1 MAGSSRED
9 GLSAGG
15 PAAVAAP
22 LPLAPADRAAAG
34 RSRRPWYRRRLWR
47 TLRRGSGP
55 FNLGFLL
62 LVTAAA
68 VAAPWITGRDPTF
81 GEPAQRLRPPAWEAA
96 GTSANALGTDQLGRD
111 VYTRLVYGARI
122 SLVVGFGTMLISA
135 LLGSTLGLVAGYFEG
150 RVGTGLM
157 RLADVQLAFPFLLL
171 ALAVVAAVGAGLLNV
186 ILVLGIAGWA
196 TFARVVRAQALS
208 LKQREY
214 VEAVRAIG
222 AAQPRIVLR
231 HLVPNV
237 LTPVIVLATA
247 TVANNIVVE
256 ASLTFLGLGVQ
267 PTIPSWGSMLADARD
282 YLAVAWWMGIFPGL
296 ALMLTVL
303 AINLLGD
310 WLRDYLDPTLR
321 NV

>member
-1 MAGSSRED
+1 MSEAIPEARPAVEPLARG
-9 GLSAGG
+9 
-15 PAAVAAP
+15 AAV
-22 LPLAPADRAAAG
+22 PARL
-34 RSRRPWYRRRLWR
+34 PWYRRRLWR

-55 FNLGFLL
+55 FNVGFLL
-62 LVTAAA
+62 LVSVSAIAS
-68 VAAPWITGRDPTF
+68 PWLTDSNPTW
-81 GEPAQRLRPPAWEAA
+81 GEPAQRLRPPAWQEA
-96 GTSANALGTDQLGRD
+96 GTRTHLLGTDQLGRD
-111 VYTRLVYGARI
+111 VYTRLVYGSRI
-122 SLVVGFGTMLISA
+122 SLVVGLSTVLISA
-135 LLGSTLGLVAGYFEG
+135 LLGSSLGLVAGYFEG

-171 ALAVVAAVGAGLLNV
+171 ALAVVAAVGGGLLNV

-196 TFARVVRAQALS
+196 TFARVVRAQVLAI
-208 LKQREY
+208 KQREY
-214 VEAVRAIG
+214 VEAVRALG
-222 AAQPRIVLR
+222 AGQPTIVLR
-231 HLVPNV
+231 HVAPNV

-296 ALMLTVL
+296 ALMLIVL

-310 WLRDYLDPTLR
+310 WLRDYLDPALR

>member
-1 MAGSSRED
+1 VSTAAVRPD
-9 GLSAGG
+9 PAPDAA
-15 PAAVAAP
+15 PAASG
-22 LPLAPADRAAAG
+22 L
-34 RSRRPWYRRRLWR
+34 RPPKPWHRRRLWR
-47 TLRRGSGP
+47 TLRRGSGL
-55 FNLGFLL
+55 FNLTYLVL
-62 LVTAAA
+62 VIVAAVTA
-68 VAAPWITGRDPTF
+68 PWVTAHDPTAS
-81 GEPAQRLRPPAWEAA
+81 EPAVRLRPPVWQQGGA
-96 GTSANALGTDQLGRD
+96 GTNMLGTDQLGRD
-111 VYTRLVYGARI
+111 VYTRLVYGSRI
-122 SLVVGFGTMLISA
+122 SLVVGLSTVGISA
-135 LLGSTLGLVAGYFEG
+135 VLGSALGLLAGYFGG
-150 RVGTGLM
+150 RLGVGLM

-171 ALAVVAAVGAGLLNV
+171 AVAVVAVIGTGLLNV
-186 ILVLGIAGWA
+186 VLVLGIAGWA
-196 TFARVVRAQALS
+196 GFARVVRAQVLS
-208 LKQREY
+208 VKEREY

-222 AAQPRIVLR
+222 ANQWTILTR

-267 PTIPSWGSMLADARD
+267 PTLPSWGSMLADARD

-303 AINLLGD
+303 TINLLGD